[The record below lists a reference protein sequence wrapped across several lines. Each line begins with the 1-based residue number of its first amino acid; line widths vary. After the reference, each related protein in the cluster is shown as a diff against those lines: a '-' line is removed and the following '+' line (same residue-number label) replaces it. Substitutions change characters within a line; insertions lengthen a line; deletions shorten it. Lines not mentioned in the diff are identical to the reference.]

1 MIIRDAFYGVRRFS
15 KFKERLGITQAVLSS
30 RLANLVEYGIL
41 ERGLDNAT
49 NATPI
54 YSLTAKGRA
63 LFPVVVGLVQ
73 WGDEWIHGES
83 GPPIILAERTSG
95 APIDKLQV
103 TLNHEPLSISEVT
116 FLDGPGASEA
126 TQAAVLRAKS
136 GERI

>member
-30 RLANLVEYGIL
+30 RLTNLVDHGIL
-41 ERGLDNAT
+41 ERSSDDAT
-49 NATPI
+49 TSAPT

-63 LFPVVVGLVQ
+63 LFPVVVALVQ

-103 TLNHEPLSISEVT
+103 TLNHVPLRISEVT

-126 TQAAVLRAKS
+126 TQAAILRAKP
-136 GERI
+136 RA